1 MLKIFCK
8 SVAYTIF
15 ILSQRFE
22 EDAAKISFQ
31 VFFLLKNRSR
41 QISLEARSLSLSLS
55 LSSSLLQLFSR
66 DISAV
71 DVNCNVVQTS
81 SSLQKVQMHPSQA
94 AFRKIVFLG
103 LSCYTFFRQHSCLR
117 QNAFSETFSPSLF
130 LFIFCSL
137 FLKWLSLYLFLFFKW
152 LSMYLCIPLY

>member
-41 QISLEARSLSLSLS
+41 QISLEARSLS

-117 QNAFSETFSPSLF
+117 QNAFSETFSPSL
-130 LFIFCSL
+130 SL
-137 FLKWLSLYLFLFFKW
+137 SFYLLLSLLKMTFSVSIFI
-152 LSMYLCIPLY
+152 S

>member
-41 QISLEARSLSLSLS
+41 QISLEALSLS

-117 QNAFSETFSPSLF
+117 QNAFSEAFSPSLF

-137 FLKWLSLYLFLFFKW
+137 FLKWLSLYQFLFFKW